1 MKEGHIPKII
11 HYCWFGKGKKSK
23 LINNCMKTWK
33 KYFPDYKI
41 IEWNEDNFDINCNEY
56 VKQAYENKKF
66 AFVSDYARLYALY
79 NFGGIYFDTDIEVIK
94 NFDELIENND
104 IYAFEKKDVIMT
116 GVMIAIKKSKII
128 EEFLMIYN
136 NLKFLNN
143 DGTFNL
149 LPNTYRLT
157 EILKEYGLIC
167 NNEKQTLKNN
177 IAEIYPI
184 EYFCAY
190 DMDNSH
196 FIPTQNTCTIHHYDG
211 SWTSK
216 KEKFFKTM
224 KRILSKILGLKIY
237 DRIRNIKKGRK
248 NGSSYNNY

>member
-11 HYCWFGKGKKSK
+11 HYCWFGKGKKSR

-66 AFVSDYARLYALY
+66 AFVSDYARLYVLY

-94 NFDELIENND
+94 NFDNIIKNMD
-104 IYAFEKKDVIMT
+104 IYAFEKEDVIMT
-116 GVMIAIKKSKII
+116 GVMIARKESKII
-128 EEFLMIYN
+128 KQFLKLYD
-136 NLKFLNN
+136 NLKFLND
-143 DGTFNL
+143 DGSLNL

-157 EILKEYGLIC
+157 EILKENGLVC
-167 NNEKQTLKNN
+167 NNKKQILKNSL
-177 IAEIYPI
+177 AEIYPI

-190 DMDNSH
+190 DMDNSY
-196 FIPTQNTCTIHHYDG
+196 FMPTQNTYTIHHYDG
-211 SWTSK
+211 SWTSN
-216 KEKFFKTM
+216 KEKIFKKL
-224 KRILSKILGLKIY
+224 KRIMATVLGVELY
-237 DRIRNIKKGRK
+237 DKVRKIKKGIK
-248 NGSSYNNY
+248 

>member
-66 AFVSDYARLYALY
+66 AFVSDYARLYVLY

-94 NFDELIENND
+94 NFDNIIKNMD
-104 IYAFEKKDVIMT
+104 IYAFEKEDVIMT
-116 GVMIAIKKSKII
+116 GVMIARKESKII
-128 EEFLMIYN
+128 KQFLKLYD
-136 NLKFLNN
+136 NLKFLND
-143 DGTFNL
+143 DGSLNL

-157 EILKEYGLIC
+157 EILKENGLVC
-167 NNEKQTLKNN
+167 NNKKQILKNSL
-177 IAEIYPI
+177 AEIYPI
-184 EYFCAY
+184 EYF
-190 DMDNSH
+190 
-196 FIPTQNTCTIHHYDG
+196 
-211 SWTSK
+211 
-216 KEKFFKTM
+216 
-224 KRILSKILGLKIY
+224 
-237 DRIRNIKKGRK
+237 
-248 NGSSYNNY
+248 